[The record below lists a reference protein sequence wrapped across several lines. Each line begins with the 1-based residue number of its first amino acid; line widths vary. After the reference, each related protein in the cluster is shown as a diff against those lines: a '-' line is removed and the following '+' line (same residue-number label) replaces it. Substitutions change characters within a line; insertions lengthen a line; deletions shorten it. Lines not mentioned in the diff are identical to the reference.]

1 MPTHAYLLEVPL
13 DDGSPVLVE
22 VTDPNTGDLV
32 PASKPGAIIGRART
46 TLEAALAEL
55 TPTVKALSEWAKSGA
70 PDEFTV
76 EFGVKVGGQ
85 TNVIIASGTAE
96 VNFVLKLTWKR

>member
-1 MPTHAYLLEVPL
+1 MSYLMEVPVA
-13 DDGSPVLVE
+13 GGNPILVE
-22 VTDPNTGDLV
+22 VTDPNVEDLV

-46 TLEAALAEL
+46 TLESALAEL
-55 TPTVKALSEWAKSGA
+55 QPTMNALSEWAKSSA

-76 EFGVKVGGQ
+76 EFGLKLGGT

-96 VNFVLKLTWKR
+96 VNFVMKLTWKK